1 MAVESPDVGWSSLLG
16 PDLHLLIAPDLATVS
31 CAILLKRT
39 NAPDVSEMVMHLEIP
54 QKHLIV
60 RNGVR
65 SVRAAALIQA
75 LALGIR
81 SKSVLLESSLL
92 FNLITGT
99 FAAPTTVIVSTT
111 RLPDFA
117 ADRYKALEAG
127 YMAVGTLPQIHEDM
141 VLQFFCPTPHCSKG
155 EVPCTLSTGNSM
167 FFSNSFPTADPEF
180 TFILIFSILVDYSF
194 SDGPALQR
202 TSSVASFSS
211 MPSDPS
217 HIQSTNSDYFK
228 ADFSDPSEAMARS
241 DLEIPEIFET
251 FSLPDPI
258 TEPASV
264 PTRPRSGSVAA
275 LLQTLLPDFGV
286 SESALRAARAGKG
299 KQTLAL
305 LDRIRNV
312 QGMQDLLDNLDLVAA
327 KHDKD
332 SPPKSFTDS
341 SGGKH
346 LLSGNSILRACDWSS
361 STFVNK
367 TQRLSKVKKIL
378 KEKDWK
384 SNLPQSGDHFQR
396 WSGLVYMFSALG
408 PVSTGCEPNAKSS
421 VDAEQNAAALSQKH
435 LELNAEWISTYLEP
449 RVSTTLST

>member
-31 CAILLKRT
+31 CAILLKGT

-75 LALGIR
+75 LALGIQ

-99 FAAPTTVIVSTT
+99 FG
-111 RLPDFA
+111 
-117 ADRYKALEAG
+117 YKALEAG

-155 EVPCTLSTGNSM
+155 EVPCTLSTGNST

-264 PTRPRSGSVAA
+264 PTRPSVR
-275 LLQTLLPDFGV
+275 DFGV

-299 KQTLAL
+299 KQTL

-332 SPPKSFTDS
+332 SPLKSFTDS

-346 LLSGNSILRACDWSS
+346 LLSGNLG
-361 STFVNK
+361 F
-367 TQRLSKVKKIL
+367 
-378 KEKDWK
+378 E
-384 SNLPQSGDHFQR
+384 
-396 WSGLVYMFSALG
+396 GL
-408 PVSTGCEPNAKSS
+408 
-421 VDAEQNAAALSQKH
+421 
-435 LELNAEWISTYLEP
+435 
-449 RVSTTLST
+449 